1 MRNAEMMHDKPHLIQ
16 FLLWSHYKNLNSFEF
31 IDLKLKK
38 QNQQNQTSA
47 VTAYRRK
54 AVVKRH
60 IG

>member
-1 MRNAEMMHDKPHLIQ
+1 MRNAEIMHDNPHLIQ
-16 FLLWSHYKNLNSFEF
+16 FLLWSHYKKSNSFEF